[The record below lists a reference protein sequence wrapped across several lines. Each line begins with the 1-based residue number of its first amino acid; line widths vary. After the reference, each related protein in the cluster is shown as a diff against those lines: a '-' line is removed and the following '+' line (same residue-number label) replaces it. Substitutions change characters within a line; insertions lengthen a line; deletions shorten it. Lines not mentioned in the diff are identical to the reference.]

1 MKKAV
6 ISLCILGFLLG
17 ATLHVTDASS
27 MHTDHSFHFSHPV
40 IHEHGAY
47 AELSI
52 ANAPETLQREGEP
65 MLPYAT
71 NTMTLPFGAT
81 IKDVEVHVSGVHTRH
96 LDTKIIPAPRPVRLD
111 RQPAEPVQ
119 TEGPVYDSAELYPSS
134 WLQWHT
140 GAGLHDGRHVT
151 FLTLQAYPARYAP
164 QADLLRS
171 VEHIEVEVTYEEPA
185 QQTLAADGG
194 LLVIAPETFTDE
206 LQPLAD
212 HKNGWG
218 INTEIAT
225 LSQTA
230 GVQGRDA
237 AEKIKYYIK
246 RSVERDG
253 MSNVLLVGSADRLP
267 VRQSYTDDG
276 HDTPFITD
284 LYYADIYTADGSFSS
299 WDTNGNDR
307 FGEYDYQGETDEMDL
322 YPDVYLGRL
331 PCDSEAD
338 VTTVVDKIIQYETA
352 AFGAPWF
359 DRAVLVGGDS
369 HDDDGEVLEG
379 EYTKD
384 YAERYLDAFDVTKLY
399 ASAGDVSAQNIRRE
413 INAGAGFVDLSGHG
427 NRYSWATHPPG
438 DFDSWAGF
446 KISDVS
452 RLSNDNEYPV
462 VVLDACSCGNFED
475 GTCIAWQ
482 FVKASDRGAIAT
494 YAATALSWGYLGS
507 YCVQGLSG
515 YVDVR
520 LTEHIADGGTAGMA
534 LARMQEDYLN
544 GHANLDA
551 IGLKVVEEF
560 ALFGDPTLAIGG
572 RGGCSIGTPQPGH
585 LYLWGTQLTS
595 TWFGRTIVVGPLE
608 VSATTSDDITS
619 VEFYV
624 DGELQHTA
632 TEQPFTWE
640 WDQRSFGSRTLEI
653 VGYRE
658 GGGTSNHSIDVL
670 SFNL

>member
-71 NTMTLPFGAT
+71 KTMTLPFGAT

-111 RQPAEPVQ
+111 MQPAQPVQ
-119 TEGPVYDSAELYPSS
+119 TMGPVYDSAELYPSS

-151 FLTLQAYPARYAP
+151 FLTLQAYPTRYAP

-218 INTEIAT
+218 ITTEIAT

-246 RSVERDG
+246 RAVERDG

-299 WDTNGNDR
+299 WDTNDNDR

-352 AFGAPWF
+352 AFGASWF
-359 DRAVLVGGDS
+359 DRAVLIGGDS

-384 YAERYLDAFDVTKLY
+384 YAERYLGAFDVTKLY

-438 DFDSWAGF
+438 DFDSWPGF

-452 RLSNDNEYPV
+452 LLSNANQYPL

-482 FVKASDRGAIAT
+482 FVKAQGKGAIAT

-534 LARMQEDYLN
+534 LAQMQEDYLN
-544 GHANLDA
+544 GQAGLDA
-551 IGLKVVEEF
+551 IGYKVVEEF

-572 RGGCSIGTPQPGH
+572 RGGCSIGTPQQGY
-585 LYLWGTQLTS
+585 LYLWGNQLMS
-595 TWFGRTIVVGPLE
+595 TLFGRTIVVGPLE

-632 TEQPFTWE
+632 TEQPFTWQ